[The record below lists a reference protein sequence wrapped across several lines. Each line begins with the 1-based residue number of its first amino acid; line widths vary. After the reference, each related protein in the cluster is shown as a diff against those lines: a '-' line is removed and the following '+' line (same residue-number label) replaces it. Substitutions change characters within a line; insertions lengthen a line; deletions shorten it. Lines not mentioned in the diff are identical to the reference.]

1 MPRSAKPKN
10 KASASPKRNQARWSP
25 EAREA
30 QKRRASERAAASL
43 LEPLPEATAPFG
55 IRPIGPTNT
64 LASTA
69 GRSSKPA
76 GTAGRCPRA
85 LPSATSNSSLPNP
98 YPTQKSRRLVEAAA
112 FIV

>member
-1 MPRSAKPKN
+1 MPQSAKPKN

-55 IRPIGPTNT
+55 IPPNRSYRYAREHGWPLVET
-64 LASTA
+64 
-69 GRSSKPA
+69 GRNRWQVPKGFAQRYLEQLIAQSLSDAKEPPA
-76 GTAGRCPRA
+76 G
-85 LPSATSNSSLPNP
+85 
-98 YPTQKSRRLVEAAA
+98 
-112 FIV
+112 